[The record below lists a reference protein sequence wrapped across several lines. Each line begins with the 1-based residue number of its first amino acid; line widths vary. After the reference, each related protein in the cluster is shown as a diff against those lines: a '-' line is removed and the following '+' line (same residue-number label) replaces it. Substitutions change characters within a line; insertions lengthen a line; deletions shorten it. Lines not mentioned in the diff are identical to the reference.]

1 VSVRIDRNYPLCFEL
16 YNVMVNRCRALNV
29 QKLKPPDDYIKKLT
43 GERLRW
49 GGGVKNGAKKCQST
63 KELVKLLILE

>member
-43 GERLRW
+43 PEGLRKE
-49 GGGVKNGAKKCQST
+49 VSIYEALFKQFFFNKKAA
-63 KELVKLLILE
+63 L